1 VCSRALQCELALVR
15 LLSATVSPSRVL
27 SAQDKIG
34 QQVSRE
40 AMAKKGLTDKD
51 RIEPKG
57 DLRGLW
63 LRIHSSSVRLVVHVV
78 SILPS

>member
-40 AMAKKGLTDKD
+40 AMAKGLADKD

-63 LRIHSSSVRLVVHVV
+63 LRIHSSSVRLVVHMV